1 MKNDNENFCKLL
13 NLLHSAVVQLVGDL
27 TVDAGGA
34 TPGSHGVL
42 TSVAF
47 DATLLT
53 KLSSEKE
60 ERDARRDAREE
71 EVESS
76 ALTSPIGILT
86 QHAAPTECA
95 AQTWSKIDIFLS
107 KSTRL

>member
-1 MKNDNENFCKLL
+1 M

-47 DATLLT
+47 DATLLA

-60 ERDARRDAREE
+60 ERDARRDA
-71 EVESS
+71 
-76 ALTSPIGILT
+76 
-86 QHAAPTECA
+86 
-95 AQTWSKIDIFLS
+95 
-107 KSTRL
+107 